1 MAADAQAVNIGNST
15 VSNARSISLCQEK
28 NCSLRTIDLHFEPR
42 LRLKNRKKHLIAGRL
57 SIKLSV
63 CRTAKIKETG
73 PYQMATKQDEE
84 VTRAKILEMID
95 RLFYRQG
102 IRAVGVDTIVAE
114 LGISKKTLY
123 RHFRS
128 KSEMIEAYLRGR
140 FRPLP
145 EDSDKPPAEQI
156 LSNFAWLDRSLSSKR
171 EYRGCAYLNAL
182 AELGEDERE
191 SRDLAAH
198 FKESRRL
205 WFRHLLS
212 KLDVDDPDTL
222 ATQLS
227 LLVDGAYSAMLTRK
241 DPSSTRAAIAAAR
254 VLLKNAGVSLAYA
267 APIGSLMEPAA
278 DEVASRISQRRQRN

>member
-1 MAADAQAVNIGNST
+1 MAV
-15 VSNARSISLCQEK
+15 
-28 NCSLRTIDLHFEPR
+28 
-42 LRLKNRKKHLIAGRL
+42 
-57 SIKLSV
+57 
-63 CRTAKIKETG
+63 
-73 PYQMATKQDEE
+73 KQDED
-84 VTRAKILEMID
+84 VTRAKILETID

-123 RHFRS
+123 RYFRS

-145 EDSDKPPAEQI
+145 VDSDKPPAEQI
-156 LSNFAWLDRSLSSKR
+156 LSNFAWLERSLSSKK

-182 AELGEDERE
+182 AELGDDERE
-191 SRDLAAH
+191 SRDLAAS

-205 WFRHLLS
+205 WFRDLLS

-227 LLVDGAYSAMLTRK
+227 LLVDGAYSAMLTRR

-254 VLLKNAGVSLAYA
+254 VLLKNAGVNLSYTQ
-267 APIGSLMEPAA
+267 PSSTA
-278 DEVASRISQRRQRN
+278 DQMARQDRSPRSRRQRTA

>member
-1 MAADAQAVNIGNST
+1 MDQIGGC
-15 VSNARSISLCQEK
+15 R
-28 NCSLRTIDLHFEPR
+28 
-42 LRLKNRKKHLIAGRL
+42 AGA
-57 SIKLSV
+57 
-63 CRTAKIKETG
+63 TEETG
-73 PYQMATKQDEE
+73 TYPMAVKQDED
-84 VTRAKILEMID
+84 VTRAKILETID

-123 RHFRS
+123 RYFRS

-145 EDSDKPPAEQI
+145 VDSDKPPAEQI
-156 LSNFAWLDRSLSSKR
+156 LSNFAWLERSLSSKK

-182 AELGEDERE
+182 AELGDDERE
-191 SRDLAAH
+191 SRDLAAS

-205 WFRHLLS
+205 WFRDLLS

-254 VLLKNAGVSLAYA
+254 VLLKNASVNLIYTQPS
-267 APIGSLMEPAA
+267 STA
-278 DEVASRISQRRQRN
+278 DRMVNQDLPPRSRRQRTA

>member
-1 MAADAQAVNIGNST
+1 MAPT
-15 VSNARSISLCQEK
+15 
-28 NCSLRTIDLHFEPR
+28 
-42 LRLKNRKKHLIAGRL
+42 
-57 SIKLSV
+57 
-63 CRTAKIKETG
+63 
-73 PYQMATKQDEE
+73 QDVEI
-84 VTRAKILEMID
+84 TRAKILEAID
-95 RLFYRQG
+95 RLFYRHG
-102 IRAVGVDTIVAE
+102 IRAVGVDTLVAE

-123 RHFRS
+123 RYFRS

-140 FRPLP
+140 FQPFP

-156 LSNFAWLDRSLSSKR
+156 LSNFAWLERSLSSKK

-191 SRDLAAH
+191 SRDLAAQ

-205 WFRHLLS
+205 WFRDLLS

-254 VLLKNAGVSLAYA
+254 VLLKNAGVSLRYA
-267 APIGSLMEPAA
+267 AARNSTSESAVHDGT
-278 DEVASRISQRRQRN
+278 SRKRRRRQHA

>member
-1 MAADAQAVNIGNST
+1 MAA
-15 VSNARSISLCQEK
+15 
-28 NCSLRTIDLHFEPR
+28 
-42 LRLKNRKKHLIAGRL
+42 
-57 SIKLSV
+57 
-63 CRTAKIKETG
+63 
-73 PYQMATKQDEE
+73 KQDEE
-84 VTRAKILEMID
+84 ITRAKILETID

-123 RHFRS
+123 RYFRS

-140 FRPLP
+140 FRPFP
-145 EDSDKPPAEQI
+145 VDSDKPPAEQI
-156 LSNFAWLDRSLSSKR
+156 LSNFAWLERSLSSKK

-205 WFRHLLS
+205 WFRDLLS

-254 VLLKNAGVSLAYA
+254 VLLKNAGVGLAYA
-267 APIGSLMEPAA
+267 APKIPAA
-278 DEVASRISQRRQRN
+278 SPQPTETRLESRSSTVLHKDAVPRSLLTRAPRA

>member
-1 MAADAQAVNIGNST
+1 MA
-15 VSNARSISLCQEK
+15 
-28 NCSLRTIDLHFEPR
+28 P
-42 LRLKNRKKHLIAGRL
+42 
-57 SIKLSV
+57 
-63 CRTAKIKETG
+63 
-73 PYQMATKQDEE
+73 KQDEE
-84 VTRAKILEMID
+84 ITRAKILETID
-95 RLFYRQG
+95 SLFYRQG

-123 RHFRS
+123 RYFRS

-140 FRPLP
+140 FRPFP
-145 EDSDKPPAEQI
+145 AGSDKPPAEQI
-156 LSNFAWLDRSLSSKR
+156 LSNFAWLERSLSSKT

-205 WFRHLLS
+205 WFRDLLS

-227 LLVDGAYSAMLTRK
+227 LLVDGAYSAMLVRK

-267 APIGSLMEPAA
+267 PRDSGGQPAA
-278 DEVASRISQRRQRN
+278 HQNPPRKSRQHRIA

>member
-1 MAADAQAVNIGNST
+1 MA
-15 VSNARSISLCQEK
+15 
-28 NCSLRTIDLHFEPR
+28 P
-42 LRLKNRKKHLIAGRL
+42 
-57 SIKLSV
+57 
-63 CRTAKIKETG
+63 
-73 PYQMATKQDEE
+73 KQDEE
-84 VTRAKILEMID
+84 ITRAKILETID

-123 RHFRS
+123 RYFRS

-140 FRPLP
+140 FRPFP
-145 EDSDKPPAEQI
+145 QDSDRSPAEQI
-156 LSNFAWLDRSLSSKR
+156 LANFAWLERSLSSKK

-205 WFRHLLS
+205 WFRDLLS
-212 KLDVDDPDTL
+212 KLDVDDPETL

-227 LLVDGAYSAMLTRK
+227 LLVDGAYSAMLTRR

-254 VLLKNAGVSLAYA
+254 VLLKNAGVDLAYRPPQDPA
-267 APIGSLMEPAA
+267 GQTAVRREPPRK
-278 DEVASRISQRRQRN
+278 SRQHGIA

>member
-1 MAADAQAVNIGNST
+1 MA
-15 VSNARSISLCQEK
+15 L
-28 NCSLRTIDLHFEPR
+28 
-42 LRLKNRKKHLIAGRL
+42 
-57 SIKLSV
+57 
-63 CRTAKIKETG
+63 
-73 PYQMATKQDEE
+73 KQDEE
-84 VTRAKILEMID
+84 ITHAKILETID

-145 EDSDKPPAEQI
+145 ENSDKPPAEQI
-156 LSNFAWLDRSLSSKR
+156 LSNFAWLERSLSSKK

-191 SRDLAAH
+191 SRDLAAS

-205 WFRHLLS
+205 WFRELLS

-227 LLVDGAYSAMLTRK
+227 LLVDGAYSAMLTRR

-254 VLLKNAGVSLAYA
+254 VLLKNAGVSLIYA
-267 APIGSLMEPAA
+267 PSATTAANQTAGHQDLFRGS
-278 DEVASRISQRRQRN
+278 RSQHTA

>member
-1 MAADAQAVNIGNST
+1 MDQIGGCRAAAT
-15 VSNARSISLCQEK
+15 E
-28 NCSLRTIDLHFEPR
+28 
-42 LRLKNRKKHLIAGRL
+42 
-57 SIKLSV
+57 
-63 CRTAKIKETG
+63 ETG
-73 PYQMATKQDEE
+73 TYPMAVKQDED
-84 VTRAKILEMID
+84 VTRAKILETID

-123 RHFRS
+123 RYFRS

-145 EDSDKPPAEQI
+145 VDSDKPPAEQI
-156 LSNFAWLDRSLSSKR
+156 LSNFAWLERSLSSKK

-182 AELGEDERE
+182 AELGDDERE
-191 SRDLAAH
+191 SRDLAAS

-205 WFRHLLS
+205 WFRDLLS

-254 VLLKNAGVSLAYA
+254 VLLKNAGVGLAYA
-267 APIGSLMEPAA
+267 APGNPGAHPPPTQNPRQRRSRNPMPEEAIPRPLHTPAA
-278 DEVASRISQRRQRN
+278 AR

>member
-1 MAADAQAVNIGNST
+1 MAV
-15 VSNARSISLCQEK
+15 
-28 NCSLRTIDLHFEPR
+28 
-42 LRLKNRKKHLIAGRL
+42 
-57 SIKLSV
+57 
-63 CRTAKIKETG
+63 
-73 PYQMATKQDEE
+73 KQDED
-84 VTRAKILEMID
+84 VTRAKILETID

-123 RHFRS
+123 RYFRS

-145 EDSDKPPAEQI
+145 VDSDKPPAEQI
-156 LSNFAWLDRSLSSKR
+156 LSNFAWLERSLSSKK

-182 AELGEDERE
+182 AELGDDERE
-191 SRDLAAH
+191 SRDLAAS

-205 WFRHLLS
+205 WFRDLLS
-212 KLDVDDPDTL
+212 KLDIDDPDTL

-227 LLVDGAYSAMLTRK
+227 LLIDGAYSAMLTRK

-254 VLLKNAGVSLAYA
+254 VLLKNAGVNLSYTQPL
-267 APIGSLMEPAA
+267 GTA
-278 DEVASRISQRRQRN
+278 DQIANQDLPPRSKRQRTA

>member
-1 MAADAQAVNIGNST
+1 MA
-15 VSNARSISLCQEK
+15 
-28 NCSLRTIDLHFEPR
+28 P
-42 LRLKNRKKHLIAGRL
+42 
-57 SIKLSV
+57 
-63 CRTAKIKETG
+63 
-73 PYQMATKQDEE
+73 KQDEE
-84 VTRAKILEMID
+84 LTRTKILEIID

-140 FRPLP
+140 FRPFP
-145 EDSDKPPAEQI
+145 VDSAKPPAEQI
-156 LSNFAWLDRSLSSKR
+156 LSNFAWLERSLSSKK

-191 SRDLAAH
+191 SRDLAAQI
-198 FKESRRL
+198 KESRRL
-205 WFRHLLS
+205 WFRDLLS
-212 KLDVDDPDTL
+212 KLDIDDPDTL

-254 VLLKNAGVSLAYA
+254 VLLKNAGVNLTYA
-267 APIGSLMEPAA
+267 APQGPASGPAA
-278 DEVASRISQRRQRN
+278 NQVTPRNSRRRQHALD

>member
-1 MAADAQAVNIGNST
+1 MAV
-15 VSNARSISLCQEK
+15 
-28 NCSLRTIDLHFEPR
+28 
-42 LRLKNRKKHLIAGRL
+42 
-57 SIKLSV
+57 
-63 CRTAKIKETG
+63 
-73 PYQMATKQDEE
+73 KQDED
-84 VTRAKILEMID
+84 VTRAKILETID

-123 RHFRS
+123 RYFRS
-128 KSEMIEAYLRGR
+128 KSEMVEAYLRGR

-145 EDSDKPPAEQI
+145 VDSDKPPAEQI
-156 LSNFAWLDRSLSSKR
+156 LSNFAWLERSLSSKK

-182 AELGEDERE
+182 AELGDDERE
-191 SRDLAAH
+191 SRDLAAS

-205 WFRHLLS
+205 WFRDLLS

-227 LLVDGAYSAMLTRK
+227 LLVDGAYSAMLTRR

-254 VLLKNAGVSLAYA
+254 VLLKNAGVNLSYTQ
-267 APIGSLMEPAA
+267 PSSTA
-278 DEVASRISQRRQRN
+278 DQMARQDRSPRSRRQRTA

>member
-1 MAADAQAVNIGNST
+1 MA
-15 VSNARSISLCQEK
+15 L
-28 NCSLRTIDLHFEPR
+28 
-42 LRLKNRKKHLIAGRL
+42 
-57 SIKLSV
+57 
-63 CRTAKIKETG
+63 
-73 PYQMATKQDEE
+73 KQDEDI
-84 VTRAKILEMID
+84 TRAKILETID

-123 RHFRS
+123 RYFRS

-140 FRPLP
+140 FRPFP
-145 EDSDKPPAEQI
+145 EDSAKPPAEQI
-156 LSNFAWLDRSLSSKR
+156 LSNFAWLERSLSSKK

-191 SRDLAAH
+191 SRDLAAS

-205 WFRHLLS
+205 WFRDLLS
-212 KLDVDDPDTL
+212 KLDIDDPDTL

-227 LLVDGAYSAMLTRK
+227 LLIDGAYSAMLTRK

-254 VLLKNAGVSLAYA
+254 VLLKNAGVNLSYA
-267 APIGSLMEPAA
+267 APSGA
-278 DEVASRISQRRQRN
+278 VNQISAQEDLPRRSRRQPIA

>member
-1 MAADAQAVNIGNST
+1 MA
-15 VSNARSISLCQEK
+15 L
-28 NCSLRTIDLHFEPR
+28 
-42 LRLKNRKKHLIAGRL
+42 
-57 SIKLSV
+57 
-63 CRTAKIKETG
+63 
-73 PYQMATKQDEE
+73 KQDEE
-84 VTRAKILEMID
+84 ITRAKILETID

-123 RHFRS
+123 RYFRS
-128 KSEMIEAYLRGR
+128 KSEMIESYLRGR
-140 FRPLP
+140 FRPFP
-145 EDSDKPPAEQI
+145 TDSDKPPAEQI
-156 LSNFAWLDRSLSSKR
+156 LANFAWLERSLSSKK

-205 WFRHLLS
+205 WFRDLLS
-212 KLDVDDPDTL
+212 QLDVDDPDTL

-254 VLLKNAGVSLAYA
+254 VLLKNAGVSLAYS
-267 APIGSLMEPAA
+267 APRDSGSQPSAHQ
-278 DEVASRISQRRQRN
+278 DTPRKSRQQRLA

>member
-1 MAADAQAVNIGNST
+1 MDQIGACRAAAT
-15 VSNARSISLCQEK
+15 E
-28 NCSLRTIDLHFEPR
+28 
-42 LRLKNRKKHLIAGRL
+42 
-57 SIKLSV
+57 
-63 CRTAKIKETG
+63 ETG
-73 PYQMATKQDEE
+73 PYPMAVKQDEDI
-84 VTRAKILEMID
+84 TRAKILETID

-123 RHFRS
+123 RYFRS

-145 EDSDKPPAEQI
+145 VDSDKPPAEQI
-156 LSNFAWLDRSLSSKR
+156 LSNFAWLERSLSSKK

-182 AELGEDERE
+182 AELGDDERE
-191 SRDLAAH
+191 SRDLAAS

-205 WFRHLLS
+205 WFRDLLS

-227 LLVDGAYSAMLTRK
+227 LLIDGAYSAMLTRK

-254 VLLKNAGVSLAYA
+254 VLLKNAGVNLSYTQ
-267 APIGSLMEPAA
+267 PSGTA
-278 DEVASRISQRRQRN
+278 DQIANQDLPPRSKRQRTA

>member
-1 MAADAQAVNIGNST
+1 MAV
-15 VSNARSISLCQEK
+15 
-28 NCSLRTIDLHFEPR
+28 
-42 LRLKNRKKHLIAGRL
+42 
-57 SIKLSV
+57 
-63 CRTAKIKETG
+63 
-73 PYQMATKQDEE
+73 KQDEDI
-84 VTRAKILEMID
+84 TRAKILETID

-123 RHFRS
+123 RYFRS

-145 EDSDKPPAEQI
+145 VDSDKPPAEQI
-156 LSNFAWLDRSLSSKR
+156 LSNFAWLERSLSSKK

-182 AELGEDERE
+182 AELGDDERE
-191 SRDLAAH
+191 SRDLAAS

-205 WFRHLLS
+205 WFRDLLS

-254 VLLKNAGVSLAYA
+254 VLLKNAGVNLSYTQ
-267 APIGSLMEPAA
+267 PSNTA
-278 DEVASRISQRRQRN
+278 DQIANQDLSPRSRRQRTA

>member
-1 MAADAQAVNIGNST
+1 MAV
-15 VSNARSISLCQEK
+15 
-28 NCSLRTIDLHFEPR
+28 
-42 LRLKNRKKHLIAGRL
+42 
-57 SIKLSV
+57 
-63 CRTAKIKETG
+63 
-73 PYQMATKQDEE
+73 KQDEDI
-84 VTRAKILEMID
+84 TRAKILETID

-123 RHFRS
+123 RYFRS

-145 EDSDKPPAEQI
+145 VDSDKPPAEQI
-156 LSNFAWLDRSLSSKR
+156 LSNFAWLERSLSSKK

-182 AELGEDERE
+182 AELGDDERE
-191 SRDLAAH
+191 SRDLAAS

-205 WFRHLLS
+205 WFRDLLS

-227 LLVDGAYSAMLTRK
+227 LLIDGAYSAMLTRK

-254 VLLKNAGVSLAYA
+254 VLLKNAGVNLSYTQPL
-267 APIGSLMEPAA
+267 GTA
-278 DEVASRISQRRQRN
+278 DQIANQDLPPRSKRQRTA

>member
-1 MAADAQAVNIGNST
+1 MAV
-15 VSNARSISLCQEK
+15 
-28 NCSLRTIDLHFEPR
+28 
-42 LRLKNRKKHLIAGRL
+42 
-57 SIKLSV
+57 
-63 CRTAKIKETG
+63 
-73 PYQMATKQDEE
+73 KQDED
-84 VTRAKILEMID
+84 VTRAKILETID

-123 RHFRS
+123 RYFRS

-145 EDSDKPPAEQI
+145 VDSDKPPAEQI
-156 LSNFAWLDRSLSSKR
+156 LSNFAWLERSLSSKK

-182 AELGEDERE
+182 AELGDDERE
-191 SRDLAAH
+191 SRDLAAS

-205 WFRHLLS
+205 WFRDLLS

-254 VLLKNAGVSLAYA
+254 VLLKNAGVNLSYTQ
-267 APIGSLMEPAA
+267 PSNTA
-278 DEVASRISQRRQRN
+278 DQIANQDLPPRSKRQRTA

>member
-1 MAADAQAVNIGNST
+1 MAA
-15 VSNARSISLCQEK
+15 
-28 NCSLRTIDLHFEPR
+28 
-42 LRLKNRKKHLIAGRL
+42 
-57 SIKLSV
+57 
-63 CRTAKIKETG
+63 
-73 PYQMATKQDEE
+73 KQDEE
-84 VTRAKILEMID
+84 IARTKILETID

-145 EDSDKPPAEQI
+145 VDSNKPPAEQI
-156 LSNFAWLDRSLSSKR
+156 LANFAWLERSLSSKK

-182 AELGEDERE
+182 AELGDDERE
-191 SRDLAAH
+191 SRDLAAQY
-198 FKESRRL
+198 KESRRL
-205 WFRHLLS
+205 WFRDLLS
-212 KLDVDDPDTL
+212 KLDVDDPDML

-254 VLLKNAGVSLAYA
+254 VLLKNAGVNLAYT
-267 APIGSLMEPAA
+267 
-278 DEVASRISQRRQRN
+278 ASRDSANEAAAEGGAGSKPKRRQHA

>member
-1 MAADAQAVNIGNST
+1 MA
-15 VSNARSISLCQEK
+15 
-28 NCSLRTIDLHFEPR
+28 P
-42 LRLKNRKKHLIAGRL
+42 
-57 SIKLSV
+57 
-63 CRTAKIKETG
+63 
-73 PYQMATKQDEE
+73 KQDDE
-84 VTRAKILEMID
+84 VTRAKILEAID

-102 IRAVGVDTIVAE
+102 IRAVGVDTLVAE

-140 FRPLP
+140 FRPFP
-145 EDSDKPPAEQI
+145 EDSGKPPPEQI
-156 LSNFAWLDRSLSSKR
+156 LSNFAWLEKSLSSKK

-205 WFRHLLS
+205 WFRDLLS
-212 KLDVDDPDTL
+212 RLDIDDPDML

-227 LLVDGAYSAMLTRK
+227 LLVDGVYSAMLTRK
-241 DPSSTRAAIAAAR
+241 HPSSTRAAIAAAR
-254 VLLKNAGVSLAYA
+254 VLMKNAGVSLAH
-267 APIGSLMEPAA
+267 STSVEPRSIPTA
-278 DEVASRISQRRQRN
+278 DQGASRRGRRRDAIGPTNAR